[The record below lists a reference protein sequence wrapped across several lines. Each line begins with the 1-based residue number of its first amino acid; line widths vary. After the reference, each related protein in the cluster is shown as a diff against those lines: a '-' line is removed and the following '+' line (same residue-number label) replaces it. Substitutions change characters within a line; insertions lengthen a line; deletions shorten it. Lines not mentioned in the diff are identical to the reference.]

1 MVVFYPQAPKT
12 GTICLVEILYSDEA
26 LLVINKPAGLLS
38 LPVVGGYP
46 HVCAVLEP
54 IWGRL
59 WIVHRLDRET
69 SGVMVLARNAAAH
82 RALNTQFQERQIR
95 KAYHALIWGNPPWE
109 DIHLDMPLRTNVG
122 RKKRTVAGTQ
132 GRAAAT
138 RIHVLRRLDGY
149 TLVEAQPLSGRRHQI
164 RAHLY
169 AAGYP
174 LVGDVIYGNGTPSG
188 VRAPLERLGL
198 HAYSLGLRHPLT
210 EELVTFMAPYPP
222 DFSAALA

>member
-1 MVVFYPQAPKT
+1 
-12 GTICLVEILYSDEA
+12 VEILYADEA

-38 LPVVGGYP
+38 LPVVDNYA
-46 HVCAVLEP
+46 HVRAVLEP
-54 IWGRL
+54 TWGRL

-69 SGVMVLARNAAAH
+69 SGVMVLARSAAAH
-82 RALNTQFQERQIR
+82 RALNTQFQERQIH
-95 KAYHALIWGNPPWE
+95 KAYHALIWGSPPWE
-109 DIHLDMPLRTNVG
+109 DIHLDMPVRINVG
-122 RKKRTVAGTQ
+122 RRKRTVAGTQ
-132 GRAAAT
+132 GQPAVT
-138 RIHVLRRLDGY
+138 RVRVLRRLDDY

-174 LVGDVIYGNGTPSG
+174 LVGDSLYGDGNPPG

-210 EELVTFMAPYPP
+210 GAVVTFVAPYSP

>member
-1 MVVFYPQAPKT
+1 M
-12 GTICLVEILYSDEA
+12 EILYADEA

-38 LPVVGGYP
+38 LPVVDGYAD
-46 HVCAVLEP
+46 VRAVLEP
-54 IWGRL
+54 TWGRL

-109 DIHLDMPLRTNVG
+109 DIHLDMPVRINVG
-122 RKKRTVAGTQ
+122 RRKRTVASTQ
-132 GRAAAT
+132 GRPAVT
-138 RIHVLRRLDGY
+138 RVRVLHRLDGY

-164 RAHLY
+164 RVHLY

-174 LVGDVIYGNGTPSG
+174 LVGDSLYGDGNPPG

-210 EELVTFMAPYPP
+210 GEFVTFVAPYPP